1 VQYTRFFSLRLSVTG
16 ALLYLQSRALTSN
29 FSGIDRD
36 YGQGDISIKWMAA
49 PTWFVLGGFT
59 YTGQKYLTDPTGAA
73 NNRVYLEVGYQGL
86 PRPQ

>member
-1 VQYTRFFSLRLSVTG
+1 
-16 ALLYLQSRALTSN
+16 
-29 FSGIDRD
+29 
-36 YGQGDISIKWMAA
+36 MAA